1 MHFPLCPPILFIHP
15 NSRETFP
22 AATHHHAHIH
32 SGASCADTRVEY
44 GFSFP
49 LFFAELT
56 LLHHPPSPSPDVRTN
71 NVDTRY
77 CAHASHTKRE
87 PWKTNPPIN
96 RFAVKR
102 PYLLYRTIVIRWK
115 CCTAQNSKWHLPPP
129 TCNALSRCSVHCA
142 FFDHTNSHYTHSN
155 THDSGVVVACH
166 LVAAAAAAAKLFFPT
181 VWHKH
186 THIRSQKRARISLTA
201 VIITIAVVAAS
212 ALRPPVLALVNR
224 PVVPARD
231 IQQQLT
237 VATVVASD
245 KVTVVVVVVET
256 VLAMQWCRN
265 NISRLPSR
273 SVRTAWARP
282 SWRAGSSA
290 IMAMVVSMIGQLL
303 FWAASSLVRF
313 LREWVDTS
321 RRALENLGHRC
332 IKCVIVF
339 LFF

>member
-49 LFFAELT
+49 LFFCRTNVVAPL
-56 LLHHPPSPSPDVRTN
+56 PSPSPDVRTN

-142 FFDHTNSHYTHSN
+142 FLTTQTLTTHTLTPMTLALSSRVILLLLLLLQNYSFLLSDTN
-155 THDSGVVVACH
+155 
-166 LVAAAAAAAKLFFPT
+166 
-181 VWHKH
+181 

-201 VIITIAVVAAS
+201 VIIMMYCYERKNVCK
-212 ALRPPVLALVNR
+212 L
-224 PVVPARD
+224 
-231 IQQQLT
+231 
-237 VATVVASD
+237 
-245 KVTVVVVVVET
+245 
-256 VLAMQWCRN
+256 
-265 NISRLPSR
+265 
-273 SVRTAWARP
+273 
-282 SWRAGSSA
+282 GSQ
-290 IMAMVVSMIGQLL
+290 I
-303 FWAASSLVRF
+303 RK
-313 LREWVDTS
+313 R
-321 RRALENLGHRC
+321 HC
-332 IKCVIVF
+332 YK
-339 LFF
+339 